1 MTIKELR
8 ELTPAELEQKIY
20 DLKQE
25 LFELRRKKAVGSLER
40 GEQVRIVRKQ
50 LAWAETVKRELE
62 LAKLRKE

>member
-50 LAWAETVKRELE
+50 LAWADTVKRELE
-62 LAKLRKE
+62 LAK

>member
-62 LAKLRKE
+62 LAK